1 MAVFS
6 IFELEQPFQTEK
18 LDQVRTGKVKKVFG
32 GKALSAIYK
41 VPHKE
46 AIKVSKLGCEGD
58 EHHYE
63 FHGGPD
69 KALLHYCSRHYDSWK
84 AELPSSTH
92 LFSSGGFGE
101 NLVSRYANERNI
113 CIGDIL
119 SIGEEL
125 IVQVSEPR
133 APCYKLNH
141 RFEVKDMSLR
151 CQTLART
158 GWLYRILQEGSIRPG
173 DEIKMLKRLNPKW
186 TVAAVQHYLYIE
198 MNNVDMMKEIV
209 VLEELGEDI
218 KKIFRNRLNKKFED
232 QQARLLGDDSMVLN
246 TWSEYR
252 IAEKQMETPQI
263 ASFVLEAVEPAE
275 SPAAVQPGSHV
286 RLKLGGKLVR
296 AYSVIGGTENRFEL
310 GIAFDANSRGGSKFL
325 HEKTKRGDTLTVG
338 NITTSFPLSKR
349 ADHHIIIAGGIGI
362 TAFLAAAQFLEST
375 GMSYSFHLAVAS
387 DVPFR
392 RYLDPLGDKVTIY
405 SKFQGNRMDIP
416 TVLAR
421 GDDNT
426 HVYCCG
432 PERLMEGVT
441 NAAEGIGLPKSNIHF
456 ETFQIS
462 ASGDPFTAD
471 LTISKKKIEVDASKS
486 LLDALRETGFDIPS
500 SCEAGNCGTCQVTV
514 CGGRIEHRGTGLTD
528 EEKEN
533 TMLSCVS
540 RGIGEVSLE
549 L

>member
-1 MAVFS
+1 MAV
-6 IFELEQPFQTEK
+6 IEITELEQPFQSEK
-18 LDQVRTGKVKKVFG
+18 LDQVRTGKIKKVFG

-41 VPHKE
+41 IPHKD
-46 AIKVSKLGCEGD
+46 AVKVSKLGCEGD
-58 EHHYE
+58 EHHFE

-92 LFSSGGFGE
+92 LFSPGGFGE
-101 NLVSRYANERNI
+101 NLVSSSANERNM

-119 SIGEEL
+119 SIGNEL

-133 APCYKLNH
+133 APCYNLNH
-141 RFEVKDMSLR
+141 RFEVKDMSMR

-158 GWLYRILQEGSIRPG
+158 GWLYRILQEGSIQPG
-173 DEIKMLKRLNPKW
+173 DEIRMLKRLNSKW

-198 MNNVDMMKEIV
+198 MNNIEMMKKLV
-209 VLEELGEDI
+209 DLEELGEAI

-232 QQARLLGDDSMVLN
+232 QQSRLLGDESMVLN

-252 IAEKQMETPQI
+252 IAEKKMETPQI
-263 ASFVLEAVEPAE
+263 VSFVLEAVDPVE
-275 SPAAVQPGSHV
+275 SPAAVQPGSYV

-310 GIAFDANSRGGSKFL
+310 GIALDANSRGGSKFL
-325 HEKTKRGDTLTVG
+325 HESTKCGDMLTVG
-338 NITTSFPLSKR
+338 KVTASFPLSQE

-362 TAFLAAAQFLEST
+362 TAFIAAAQYLQSS
-375 GMSYSFHLAVAS
+375 GASYDFHLAVGS

-392 RYLDPLGDKVTIY
+392 RHLDPLGEHVTIY
-405 SKFQGNRMDIP
+405 NKAEGNRLDISK
-416 TVLAR
+416 VLAK
-421 GDDNT
+421 GNDNT

-432 PERLMEGVT
+432 PERLMEGIT
-441 NAAEGIGLPKSNIHF
+441 KAAEEMGLPKSNIHF
-456 ETFQIS
+456 ETFQVS
-462 ASGDPFTAD
+462 TSGDPFVAE
-471 LTISKKKIEVDASKS
+471 LTVSKKKIEVSGAQS
-486 LLDALRETGFDIPS
+486 LLDALRDTGFDIPS
-500 SCEAGNCGTCQVTV
+500 SCEAGNCGTCRVTV
-514 CGGRIEHRGTGLTD
+514 CGGRIEHRGTGLEE

-533 TMLSCVS
+533 TMLTCVS
-540 RGIGEVSLE
+540 RGIGEISLE